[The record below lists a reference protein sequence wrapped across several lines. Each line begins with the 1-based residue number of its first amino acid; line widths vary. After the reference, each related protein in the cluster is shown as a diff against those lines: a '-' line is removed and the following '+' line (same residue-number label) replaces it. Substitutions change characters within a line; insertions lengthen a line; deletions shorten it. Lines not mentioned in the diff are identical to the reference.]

1 MYYHDKMLKIALD
14 KIHYEFRKKIL
25 ISAVFE
31 EMLAFKEKR
40 KNFFSKINRCPYEMD
55 PEIYV

>member
-14 KIHYEFRKKIL
+14 KIHYEFRKKVL

-31 EMLAFKEKR
+31 EMLAFK
-40 KNFFSKINRCPYEMD
+40 
-55 PEIYV
+55 